1 MGDASHRFRL
11 GSFDCTVV
19 LDGTRAYSHPA
30 EAFFANAPAGDLGQT
45 LRRHGIDPDGWD
57 EYTSPYPSL
66 VVRTGQHTVLV
77 DTGAGSFVPTTGRLI
92 PNLEAE
98 GISPADI
105 DTVILTH
112 AHLDHIGG
120 NVGSSGE
127 PAFPNARYVMWKDEW
142 EFWTREP
149 DLSGME
155 VDDHIKELLVTGAR
169 DNLLPIR
176 DRLDLVDREGEILPG
191 IHAVPAPGHTPGHM
205 VVSILSGGQEL
216 LCIADAA
223 LHPVHLDQPAWHS
236 LFDLRPEEAKASR
249 RRLMD
254 RAAADE
260 ALVLAFHFPFP
271 GLGHVVKAG
280 EGWTWEAVGKG

>member
-11 GSFDCTVV
+11 GGFDCTVV

-30 EAFFANAPAGDLGQT
+30 EAFFANAPAGP
-45 LRRHGIDPDGWD
+45 LRRMLHQHGIDPDTW
-57 EYTSPYPSL
+57 EECILPYPGL
-66 VVRTGQHTVLV
+66 AVKTGEQTVLV
-77 DTGAGSFVPTTGRLI
+77 DTGAGSLAPTSGRLV
-92 PNLEAE
+92 PNLGAA
-98 GISPADI
+98 GISPEEI
-105 DTVILTH
+105 DTVVLSH
-112 AHLDHIGG
+112 GHLDHIGG
-120 NVGSSGE
+120 NMGSTGE
-127 PAFPNARYVMWKDEW
+127 PAFSNARYVMWKDEW
-142 EFWTREP
+142 EFWTSEP

-205 VVSILSGGQEL
+205 AVLISSGGQEL

-223 LHPVHLDQPAWHS
+223 LHPVHLDQPGWYS
-236 LFDLRPEEAKASR
+236 LFDLSPEEAVASR

-254 RAAADE
+254 RAAADK
-260 ALVLAFHFPFP
+260 ALVFAFHFPFP

-280 EGWTWEAVGKG
+280 EGWAWEAVGG